1 MINIK
6 EITKSADQPF
16 QVLKKFYQDALDGG
30 QQSIEAIVISSI
42 GPGNKY
48 SDARFVN
55 LKYITNDGLIFF
67 SNYESE
73 KASHFNEHK
82 NAMIT
87 AVFYW
92 NVIDVQIRIRGPIE
106 KCKENFSDKHFIK
119 RDKNKNALAISSK
132 QSKIADNYDSIVSNY
147 EYIFNNK
154 NLSIRPKYWGGYI
167 IKPSYFE
174 FWEGNTS
181 RINKRK
187 VFEKTDDK
195 WNNYFLQP

>member
-67 SNYESE
+67 S
-73 KASHFNEHK
+73 
-82 NAMIT
+82 
-87 AVFYW
+87 
-92 NVIDVQIRIRGPIE
+92 
-106 KCKENFSDKHFIK
+106 
-119 RDKNKNALAISSK
+119 
-132 QSKIADNYDSIVSNY
+132 
-147 EYIFNNK
+147 
-154 NLSIRPKYWGGYI
+154 
-167 IKPSYFE
+167 
-174 FWEGNTS
+174 
-181 RINKRK
+181 
-187 VFEKTDDK
+187 
-195 WNNYFLQP
+195 